1 MKYDFISKRKIFYVI
16 SGISI
21 GLSILALALW
31 GLKFGIDF
39 SGGTLWEF
47 RFNDVNIEKANIEET
62 LRAKIS
68 GELMVQKSSDGVFS
82 VRTKE
87 INEAEHQNLASSLKS
102 LAPDFEELRFE
113 TIGPT
118 VGKTLQTKSIQAIV
132 FAVLGISIYITYAFR
147 KASLPVASWKYGL
160 ATIFTL
166 FHDVII
172 PLGVFAWLGKF
183 KQIEI
188 DTNFVTAMLV
198 IMGFSVHDTIV
209 VFDRIRE
216 KIRTSNT
223 KNFIE
228 LVNLGLNETV
238 VRSFNTSLTAILA
251 LVAVYFWGSYTLQY
265 FILAMI
271 IGIGVGTYSSI
282 AIASPMIIEFW
293 LHQQKKK

>member
-228 LVNLGLNETV
+228 LVNLGLNETA

>member
-1 MKYDFISKRKIFYVI
+1 
-16 SGISI
+16 
-21 GLSILALALW
+21 
-31 GLKFGIDF
+31 
-39 SGGTLWEF
+39 
-47 RFNDVNIEKANIEET
+47 
-62 LRAKIS
+62 
-68 GELMVQKSSDGVFS
+68 MVQKSSDGVFS